1 MSLLRQLLISV
12 TLAIIVIL
20 AGVLVFSVSSA
31 RQYLDTQLQAQAD
44 STATSL
50 ALTLSQSANRDPTVR
65 ELLISVLFDSG
76 EFRVIEF
83 LDPTGRILVRREQGD
98 GASGPVFAPEW
109 FSHLLPLQPHVAQ
122 RQVTNGWQQL
132 GVVRLQANDAYAR
145 DTLWSSG
152 SRMVLLTL
160 GAGVLWGLFVIILM
174 RWLRRALREDVAARV
189 RALAK
194 AGQHADLPAVR
205 HPSIVELQ
213 EVSHV
218 IASAH
223 KQVQATASEREARI
237 ESLEFELHR
246 DEVTGLANR
255 KYFMNEFRRLL
266 EQSDPQQ
273 AQGGHVML
281 FRQCDLESINR
292 FAGRRLVDQ
301 WLRNTTQLVQQI
313 IKDREG
319 SERWLARLNGSDF
332 AFAMP
337 LVPGPTAVRVADA
350 VGEFLQAQRIQMGQA
365 GMCRWRLALT
375 DYEPGEDLS
384 TVLSR
389 LDEALMRAE
398 SAGHENVEY
407 LPGADLKTPLRSRG
421 VSEKEWRKLLD
432 DALAEGWLTLDAQ
445 PANPTAESHSRFT
458 GMLALNEP
466 GATEPMSGYLFLPPA
481 VRLGLSA
488 ACDLRALEL
497 GITWLRSHAEEL
509 VLRISLASVLEESF
523 SGEVGA
529 RLLAAPEQA
538 ARLIVELDSY
548 GLVANRLQV
557 VAFAVALR
565 ERGVRIGLR
574 RFAEQPEALLY
585 LHEVAPAYVQVSGNL
600 LAAQKE
606 STGARRLLEAVQE
619 TAHDIG
625 TVVDLAAGA
634 RAS

>member
-12 TLAIIVIL
+12 TLAIVVIL

-31 RQYLDTQLQAQAD
+31 RQYLDAQLQAQAD

-50 ALTLSQSANRDPTVR
+50 ALTLSQPANRDPTVR

-83 LDPTGRILVRREQGD
+83 LDPTGRILVRRELSD
-98 GASGPVFAPEW
+98 GAGEPISAPQW
-109 FSHLLPLQPHVAQ
+109 FSNLLPLQRHVAQ
-122 RQVTNGWQQL
+122 RQVTSGWQQL

-152 SRMVLLTL
+152 TRIVLLTL
-160 GAGVLWGLFVIILM
+160 GAGILWGLFVIILM
-174 RWLRRALREDVAARV
+174 RWLRRALRDDVAARV
-189 RALAK
+189 RALGR
-194 AGQHADLPAVR
+194 AGDRAELPAVR
-205 HPSIVELQ
+205 HPSMVELQ
-213 EVSHV
+213 EVSHAIV
-218 IASAH
+218 STH
-223 KQVQATASEREARI
+223 KQVQATVSEREARI
-237 ESLEFELHR
+237 ESLELELHR

-255 KYFMNEFRRLL
+255 KYFMNEFRRQL
-266 EQSDPQQ
+266 EQSDPQH

-281 FRQCDLESINR
+281 FRQCDLEAVNR

-301 WLRNTTQLVQQI
+301 WLRNMAQLVQQI
-313 IKDREG
+313 VRDREDP
-319 SERWLARLNGSDF
+319 EAWLARLNGSDF
-332 AFAMP
+332 AFLLPM
-337 LVPGPTAVRVADA
+337 VPGPAAVRVADA
-350 VGEFLQAQRIQMGQA
+350 VGDFLQAQRIQMGQA

-384 TVLSR
+384 AVLSR

-407 LPGADLKTPLRSRG
+407 LPGVDLKTPIRGRG
-421 VSEKEWRKLLD
+421 VGEKEWHKLLD
-432 DALAEGWLTLDAQ
+432 DALAEGGFTLDAR
-445 PANPTAESHSRFT
+445 PVNPGTEPHSRFA
-458 GMLALNEP
+458 GMLMLGEP
-466 GATEPMSGYLFLPPA
+466 GATEPMSGYLFMPPA

-497 GITWLRSHAEEL
+497 GIVWLRSHAEEL
-509 VLRISLASVLEESF
+509 VLRVSLASVLEESF
-523 SGEVGA
+523 AGEVRA
-529 RLLAAPEQA
+529 RLSAAPEQA

-557 VAFAVALR
+557 VAFAQVLR
-565 ERGVRIGLR
+565 EHGVRVGLR

-606 STGARRLLEAVQE
+606 SAGARRLLEAVQE
-619 TAHDIG
+619 TAHDVG
-625 TVVDLAAGA
+625 AVVDLTAGVRAA
-634 RAS
+634 